1 MNNILHE
8 NEMNFK
14 SLEKKIFKF
23 ACKYACDMTKEFL
36 QELDRHLMRTRDK
49 SKLRHKGHRKTC
61 IKTLMGEVE
70 YSRAVYEVLD
80 DNPER
85 KFVYLLD
92 EYMGFDNI
100 GFVSSNLV
108 EKIAEGICDTSYAS
122 TAKNITDLTGQSIS
136 RQGVWN
142 VVQKLGTKIEE
153 QENGYI
159 ELNKKTKLHGE
170 RETKVLFE
178 EADGVFVNMQKRYF
192 KGKEKKREIKLAIFH
207 EGWQQTG
214 KDRYELAEKTVVCGM
229 ETSKEFTKRKE
240 AMIAKKYN
248 TDEIEMRVF
257 NSDGGSWIK
266 TLYAYNDSVE
276 AQLDQFHLKKAIK
289 ECRMGKGFETAV
301 FSLLNDSKKEETLE
315 YIEAVLNSIDDDKQ
329 IEKISKLY
337 SYLKNNKQ
345 GLIPYQKRGLK
356 LPDLNDGLVYRGM
369 GSCEHNVYL
378 TVSKRMKHRSAA

>member
-1 MNNILHE
+1 
-8 NEMNFK
+8 
-14 SLEKKIFKF
+14 
-23 ACKYACDMTKEFL
+23 
-36 QELDRHLMRTRDK
+36 
-49 SKLRHKGHRKTC
+49 
-61 IKTLMGEVE
+61 
-70 YSRAVYEVLD
+70 
-80 DNPER
+80 
-85 KFVYLLD
+85 
-92 EYMGFDNI
+92 
-100 GFVSSNLV
+100 
-108 EKIAEGICDTSYAS
+108 
-122 TAKNITDLTGQSIS
+122 
-136 RQGVWN
+136 
-142 VVQKLGTKIEE
+142 
-153 QENGYI
+153 
-159 ELNKKTKLHGE
+159 
-170 RETKVLFE
+170 
-178 EADGVFVNMQKRYF
+178 
-192 KGKEKKREIKLAIFH
+192 
-207 EGWQQTG
+207 
-214 KDRYELAEKTVVCGM
+214 M

-315 YIEAVLNSIDDDKQ
+315 YIEAVLNSVDDDKQ

-356 LPDLNDGLVYRGM
+356 LPDLNDGLMYRGM

-378 TVSKRMKHRSAA
+378 TVSKRMKHRSAAWSPEGSLKLCKIICLKVSKTLKTTLETISTFEMPERMTEEIKSVLSAGKIPQTVGKGYEGRLCAMPYANAALTQSRKSLINWLKGR